1 MKFILRMQNY
11 KKKLR
16 NSKRKVKKYI
26 ILYIYN
32 DKCQKLQFLDN

>member
-1 MKFILRMQNY
+1 MKFILRTQNY

-26 ILYIYN
+26 NYIFIMTN
-32 DKCQKLQFLDN
+32 VKTSIS